1 MAHVTVDQE
10 MFTTPKS
17 PGVNYSHVNSH
28 ELPKVVF
35 LSEDVREPY
44 VSAQIP
50 WMIQKS
56 AEGVIRLSQRNSK
69 PLNHE
74 TPK

>member
-1 MAHVTVDQE
+1 MFIFTMAHVTVDQE
-10 MFTTPKS
+10 MFTTPKP

-44 VSAQIP
+44 VSARIP
-50 WMIQKS
+50 
-56 AEGVIRLSQRNSK
+56 
-69 PLNHE
+69 
-74 TPK
+74 